1 MMIMTDCIHVN
12 LFPRFIELMG
22 DIAVQRFPDLYVIMA
37 EHNHV
42 YWKLYN
48 EWWCIISVIP
58 Q

>member
-1 MMIMTDCIHVN
+1 MTDCIHVN
-12 LFPRFIELMG
+12 LFPQFIELMG
-22 DIAVQRFPDLYVIMA
+22 DIAVQRFPDLYVILA
-37 EHNHV
+37 EHNTV